1 MWPGWPPILS
11 PHCTFSSL
19 NRGLAKILT
28 VMLASLT
35 NISTAS
41 LSLQF
46 TGGPGRNR
54 YWHCSNPRR
63 NFCSCATVSIF
74 FCCKVD
80 YFSFNSKFPAECVIL
95 PWQVKWALITW
106 FWSKSLSWP
115 STMSPS
121 IERQQTEKNYK
132 INKQN
137 KHKKVF
143 LAKHNVISRLTPNR
157 HKTSNEANKQ
167 INKQNKHRKS
177 ALT

>member
-1 MWPGWPPILS
+1 MGLGVIGIGTAATLAA
-11 PHCTFSSL
+11 TFA
-19 NRGLAKILT
+19 LAQQL
-28 VMLASLT
+28 V
-35 NISTAS
+35 
-41 LSLQF
+41 
-46 TGGPGRNR
+46 
-54 YWHCSNPRR
+54 
-63 NFCSCATVSIF
+63 F

-106 FWSKSLSWP
+106 FGSKSLSWP
-115 STMSPS
+115 STKSPS
-121 IERQQTEKNYK
+121 IERQQKEKNYK

-143 LAKHNVISRLTPNR
+143 LARHNVTSRLTLNR

-177 ALT
+177 ALTLHNVTLFREAAKIVGDAEHSVISGLWTAGTLFS

>member
-1 MWPGWPPILS
+1 
-11 PHCTFSSL
+11 
-19 NRGLAKILT
+19 
-28 VMLASLT
+28 MLASLT

-54 YWHCSNPRR
+54 YWYCSNPRR

-95 PWQVKWALITW
+95 PWQVKWALFTW

-132 INKQN
+132 INTKS
-137 KHKKVF
+137 F
-143 LAKHNVISRLTPNR
+143 SLPNIMSPHALR
-157 HKTSNEANKQ
+157 QTDKKTSNEANKQ